1 MKVAAARSI
10 QERAELLTREGG
22 IAIPL
27 IRDHA
32 FNDYPADNGGNRITP
47 GNVPVSDVEHRS
59 AEQSAVTVEGRIQ
72 GVDYLRDV
80 KQRRLKKSHILA
92 LHKSD
97 VR

>member
-1 MKVAAARSI
+1 VKVTAARSI
-10 QERAELLTREGG
+10 QEWTQVLTCEGG
-22 IAIPL
+22 TAMPL

-32 FNDYPADNGGNRITP
+32 LNDYSSDNGGNRVTA

-59 AEQSAVTVEGRIQ
+59 AEQSAVAVECRIQ
-72 GVDYLRDV
+72 GIDYLRDV
-80 KQRRLKKSHILA
+80 EQGRLKKSHILA